1 MMVAVVVVS
10 VYNYRIAIMND
21 ETFLLLL
28 QNRLIFVWKRIKFLI
43 SNIEKHKIEKKIDIK
58 NDRNNQK
65 NNDSRDESKR
75 VNDISFSVYSVYTQ
89 KNPTTENFQQWH
101 SDMIQYGYCCTLVV
115 RTLRKIVRLS
125 DVQYKLG
132 KKYTKTEMGEA

>member
-43 SNIEKHKIEKKIDIK
+43 SNIEKTQKKIENNKK
-58 NDRNNQK
+58 NDRK
-65 NNDSRDESKR
+65 KMKR
-75 VNDISFSVYSVYTQ
+75 KFEDKHT
-89 KNPTTENFQQWH
+89 
-101 SDMIQYGYCCTLVV
+101 GL
-115 RTLRKIVRLS
+115 
-125 DVQYKLG
+125 
-132 KKYTKTEMGEA
+132 